1 MSVSES
7 EERLEKQPK
16 QWEGN
21 NMNTRSTKI
30 KRQLRIRKKLF
41 GTKERPRLSVYRSNN
56 HVYAQIIND
65 EVHSTIVGISEKVLS
80 LGKNKMTKIEV
91 ARMLGKK
98 LAEEAKGK
106 KVNIVIFDKG
116 PYAYHGRVK
125 ALAEG
130 AREGGLQF

>member
-1 MSVSES
+1 
-7 EERLEKQPK
+7 
-16 QWEGN
+16 
-21 NMNTRSTKI
+21 MNYKSAKV
-30 KRQLRIRKKLF
+30 KKQLRIRDKLF
-41 GTKERPRLSVYRSNN
+41 GTGERPRLSVFRSNN

-65 EVHSTIVGISEKVLS
+65 EAHKTIIGVSEKLLS
-80 LGKNKMTKIEV
+80 MGKNKMTKTEV
-91 ARMLGKK
+91 AKMLGQK

-106 KVNIVIFDKG
+106 KVRTVIFDKG